1 MPEIRGKRARSRMI
15 IMHAA
20 KELFEE
26 KGLNHVTFNDIA
38 TRADMC
44 RTTIFNHFSTIN
56 ELMLAVM
63 EQEVNDVLSYCG
75 DSRQEGEDLIRAM
88 FEMLIDDTC
97 NYPVLTAKLVAN
109 SIISAQERPSLA
121 KLEKVIADNLP
132 NMPDREK
139 EQKVIQLTG
148 IYYGLVNHYFI
159 NNYEFDR
166 RKMKRKFNEMA
177 NSIL

>member
-75 DSRQEGEDLIRAM
+75 DSRQEGEDLIRSM

-109 SIISAQERPSLA
+109 SIISEQERPSLA

-132 NMPDREK
+132 DMPDREK

-159 NNYEFDR
+159 NNCEFDR